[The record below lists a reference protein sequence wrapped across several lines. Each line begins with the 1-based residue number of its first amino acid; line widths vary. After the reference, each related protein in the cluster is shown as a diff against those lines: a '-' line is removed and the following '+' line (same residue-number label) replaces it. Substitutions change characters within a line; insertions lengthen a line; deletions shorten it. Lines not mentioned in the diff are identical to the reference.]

1 MATAT
6 MQTVW
11 DCRWS
16 RPGHQITGLS
26 DALQPEPTWVCVR
39 EGDRRAVCNAECAC
53 CSHWEPMALSTAISV
68 PVGNAPRAI
77 LADHVV
83 ETLPLPTPAELAHA
97 MLRGALVL
105 LAVMFVAIGTT
116 VLTTPGSVPFTVT
129 MWLCGAAFLGLAVFG
144 RFPDSE

>member
-6 MQTVW
+6 VQTVW

-26 DALQPEPTWVCVR
+26 EALQPEPTWVCVR

-53 CSHWEPMALSTAISV
+53 CSHWEPMALSAAV
-68 PVGNAPRAI
+68 PMGAAPGAI
-77 LADHVV
+77 LADRVV
-83 ETLPLPTPAELAHA
+83 DTLPLPTPAELAHA
-97 MLRGALVL
+97 TLHVL
-105 LAVMFVAIGTT
+105 LVVLAVLFVAIGVT
-116 VLTTPGSVPFTVT
+116 VLTTPGSVVFTVT

-144 RFPDSE
+144 RFAD

>member
-6 MQTVW
+6 VQTVW

-39 EGDRRAVCNAECAC
+39 DGDRRAVCNAECAC
-53 CSHWEPMALSTAISV
+53 CARWEPIAQSAAI
-68 PVGNAPRAI
+68 PMRFAPGAI
-77 LADHVV
+77 LAERVA

-97 MLRGALVL
+97 SLRALLVM
-105 LAVMFVAIGTT
+105 LAVLFVAIGLT
-116 VLTTPGSVPFTVT
+116 VLTTPGSVLFTVP

-144 RFPDSE
+144 RFGD

>member
-6 MQTVW
+6 VQTVW

-39 EGDRRAVCNAECAC
+39 EGERRAVCNAECEC
-53 CSHWEPMALSTAISV
+53 CPQWEPVALSAAISI
-68 PVGNAPRAI
+68 PVGNAPGAI
-77 LADHVV
+77 LADRVV
-83 ETLPLPTPAELAHA
+83 DTLPLPTPAELAHA
-97 MLRGALVL
+97 TLRALLVL
-105 LAVMFVAIGTT
+105 LAVMFVAIGVT
-116 VLTTPGSVPFTVT
+116 VLTTPESVVFTVT

-144 RFPDSE
+144 RFST

>member
-6 MQTVW
+6 VQTVW

-39 EGDRRAVCNAECAC
+39 EGDRRAVCNAECEH
-53 CSHWEPMALSTAISV
+53 CSQWEPVALSAAISI
-68 PVGNAPRAI
+68 PVGNAPGAI

-83 ETLPLPTPAELAHA
+83 ETLSLPTPAELAHS
-97 MLRGALVL
+97 MLRVLLVS
-105 LAVMFVAIGTT
+105 LAVMFVAIGVT
-116 VLTTPGSVPFTVT
+116 VLTTTPESVLFTVP

-144 RFPDSE
+144 RFPD